1 MQQSETD
8 KEKLNKFYER
18 LKKGAIVKAVKG
30 WKNSNIPYKVI
41 EPDLLISIDTAF
53 KKIQPGIILSTY
65 YEIGEFA
72 TYKVNELLKILSDKK
87 DYPTFLKQSYR
98 FGAYHGF
105 EKQIEQAI
113 KWHEDRKT
121 PDAFAWRLKFEK
133 LKESYKIEVLGG
145 NPVEKTSEFS
155 SFKVIDKEQSEKKKE
170 FVYLE
175 LKPITRKQNN
185 VIKQSIKEVEQQP
198 YILSQVSK
206 KKLEN
211 ANRKHSSTLNILK
224 DELTS
229 FGYEVTET
237 KHIDAFAVINNIPAI
252 FEIKSIH
259 EDNENDQVRAA
270 ISQLYEYRF
279 LYSLTNAS
287 LWIVF
292 SEKPFSDWI
301 IEYLSKDREIKVLWV
316 ENERLT
322 GISKEFL
329 NLNA

>member
-1 MQQSETD
+1 MQQLETD
-8 KEKLNKFYER
+8 KEKLDKFYER
-18 LKKGAIVKAVKG
+18 LKKGAIVKAIKG
-30 WKNSNIPYKVI
+30 WKKSNIPFKLI
-41 EPDLLISIDTAF
+41 EPDLLTSIDAVF
-53 KKIQPGIILSTY
+53 KKNQPGIILSAY

-72 TYKVNELLKILSDKK
+72 PYKVNALLKILSDKR

-98 FGAYHGF
+98 FGAYEGF

-121 PDAFAWRLKFEK
+121 PDALAWRLKCEQ
-133 LKESYKIEVLGG
+133 LKETYGIEEAGEKA
-145 NPVEKTSEFS
+145 VEENTDFT
-155 SFKVIDKEQSEKKKE
+155 SFKVIDTEQSEKKKE
-170 FVYLE
+170 CGYLD
-175 LKPITRKQNN
+175 LKPITRKQNDF
-185 VIKQSIKEVEQQP
+185 VKQSIEKVEQQP
-198 YILSQVSK
+198 YILSRISK

-211 ANRKHSSTLNILK
+211 ANRKHSLTLSVLK
-224 DELTS
+224 NELTS

-237 KHIDAFAVINNIPAI
+237 KHIDAFAIINDTPAI

-301 IEYLSKDREIKVLWV
+301 IEYLSKDREIRVLWV

-322 GISKEFL
+322 GTSKEFL
-329 NLNA
+329 N

>member
-1 MQQSETD
+1 MQQLETD
-8 KEKLNKFYER
+8 IEKLDKFHER
-18 LKKGAIVKAVKG
+18 LKKGAIVKAIKG
-30 WKNSNIPYKVI
+30 WKKSNIPYKLI
-41 EPDLLISIDTAF
+41 ESDLLVSIDTAF
-53 KKIQPGIILSTY
+53 KKKQPGIILSAY

-72 TYKVNELLKILSDKK
+72 SYKVNELLNILSDKR

-98 FGAYHGF
+98 FGVYQGL

-113 KWHEDRKT
+113 KWHEERKT

-145 NPVEKTSEFS
+145 KAVEGNTDSASLKI
-155 SFKVIDKEQSEKKKE
+155 IDEEQSEKKKE

-185 VIKQSIKEVEQQP
+185 IIKKSIEEVEQQP
-198 YILSQVSK
+198 YVLSQVSK

-211 ANRKHSSTLNILK
+211 ANRKHSATLNILK

-237 KHIDAFAVINNIPAI
+237 RHIDAFAIINNTPAI

-259 EDNENDQVRAA
+259 EDNENDQVRSA

-279 LYSLTNAS
+279 LYSLKNAT

-316 ENERLT
+316 ENEKLT
-322 GISKEFL
+322 GISKKFL
-329 NLNA
+329 N